1 MFTFMLIHYILVH
14 RNYLAKTTEFFKTL
28 KSKPEMIETP
38 RENTETIEVNEQ
50 PKEALQIEQPKEVK
64 ETKKKKNHRPK
75 LPIFY

>member
-1 MFTFMLIHYILVH
+1 
-14 RNYLAKTTEFFKTL
+14 
-28 KSKPEMIETP
+28 MIETP